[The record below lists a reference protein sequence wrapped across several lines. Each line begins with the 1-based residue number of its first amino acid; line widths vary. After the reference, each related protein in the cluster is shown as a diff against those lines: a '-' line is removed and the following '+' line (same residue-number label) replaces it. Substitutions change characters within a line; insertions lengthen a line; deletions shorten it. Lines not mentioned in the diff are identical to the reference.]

1 MSKKLNTAAVINE
14 LRGESA
20 FFRAPAGSSN
30 KAQGGLPPSD
40 VTRAAPKQLFPPP
53 LARQVTSPARPS
65 NQPNDGTT
73 DRTDGRSGRRGTVR
87 HAFEFYGDQIC
98 RLKEMRRKALIEDH
112 PFSMSEV
119 VRSALDHYLAELE
132 ASDPSYDR
140 PVERPSD

>member
-1 MSKKLNTAAVINE
+1 MSKKLNTASVINE

-20 FFRAPAGSSN
+20 FFRPPVGPSSQGEMRPARHDA
-30 KAQGGLPPSD
+30 AQDASK
-40 VTRAAPKQLFPPP
+40 RIFPPP
-53 LARQVTSPARPS
+53 LARQVASPAS
-65 NQPNDGTT
+65 TSVQPNEGAA
-73 DRTDGRSGRRGTVR
+73 DRTTGRNGRRGTVR

-119 VRSALDHYLAELE
+119 VRAALDHYLAQLE